1 MSGKEDSG
9 RGPLPEPQAEPG
21 TIEVTD
27 PGETLDAVLEEVE
40 RSALAAA
47 DEKLRSVQKDLVDL
61 KDRHLRKLAEF
72 ENMRKR
78 AEREKSEYFRSALG
92 NFLLDLFPISDSFD
106 RALAHAPAQALE
118 TDLGQGVALIRRQ
131 IDDLWKKYGVAE
143 VDTSGPFDPNVHEA
157 VATEVT
163 DEVPKDTILEVL
175 RKGYFLN
182 DKLLR
187 PALVKVAVPEEGSRG
202 RETEDGKR
210 KTT

>member
-1 MSGKEDSG
+1 MSGKENGG

-21 TIEVTD
+21 TIEVSD

-40 RSALAAA
+40 RSAIAAA
-47 DEKLRSVQKDLVDL
+47 EEKLRSVQKELEDL

-106 RALAHAPAQALE
+106 RALAHAPAEALE

-157 VATEVT
+157 VATEST

-175 RKGYFLN
+175 RKGYYLN

-187 PALVKVAVPEEGSRG
+187 PALVNVAVKTDEEGG
-202 RETEDGKR
+202 RETGDGRRETK
-210 KTT
+210 

>member
-1 MSGKEDSG
+1 MSGKKNSG
-9 RGPLPEPQAEPG
+9 RGPLSEPQAEPG
-21 TIEVTD
+21 TIEVSDT
-27 PGETLDAVLEEVE
+27 GETLDAVLEEVE
-40 RSALAAA
+40 RSAIAEA
-47 DEKLRSVQKDLVDL
+47 DEKLRSVQKELEDL

-106 RALAHAPAQALE
+106 RALAHASAEALE
-118 TDLGQGVALIRRQ
+118 TDFGQGVALIRRQ

-157 VATEVT
+157 VATEAT

-187 PALVKVAVPEEGSRG
+187 PASVKVAVTEEGSRG
-202 RETEDGKR
+202 REPENGKR

>member
-1 MSGKEDSG
+1 MSGKEDRG
-9 RGPLPEPQAEPG
+9 RGSLPEPQEEPG
-21 TIEVTD
+21 TIEVSD

-40 RSALAAA
+40 RSEIAAA
-47 DEKLRSVQKDLVDL
+47 DQKLRSVQKDLEDL

-106 RALAHAPAQALE
+106 RALAHAPAEALE

-157 VATEVT
+157 VATEAT
-163 DEVPKDTILEVL
+163 EEVPKDTILEVL

-187 PALVKVAVPEEGSRG
+187 PALVKVAVKENTEKDGSR
-202 RETEDGKR
+202 
-210 KTT
+210 

>member
-1 MSGKEDSG
+1 MSGKRDRG
-9 RGPLPEPQAEPG
+9 RGPLPEPPADPG
-21 TIEVTD
+21 TLEVSD
-27 PGETLDAVLEEVE
+27 PGETLDAVLEEEE